1 MLRLTL
7 CAFLA
12 ACGSSSDTPTTAPK
26 IDDGVRYIYQLGEG
40 SPDAAATV
48 MRRRLARAKIKGWA
62 SAQGATIVVD
72 LAGTDAEALAA
83 ARDLIARTAKF
94 QVLVVDDG
102 DPIMRRLAETAARD
116 ASAQADG
123 VEAAVDQWRPPS
135 GDDRFD
141 SYLRASDREETV
153 ELATARRIGCFRRDL
168 VDGGQR
174 VRCRVTGR
182 ARLERY
188 LGAVRQID
196 PSLALP
202 DDHQVAFERV
212 TPHDRAPYWRTY
224 YVVRASTLASPGIAD
239 ARPIVDPD
247 SGRSAVL
254 IEFDDDARAA
264 FAELSRASVGKKLAF
279 VLDDRVIIAPV
290 INAPVTS
297 GRLTINLDDE
307 AREGEARQL
316 AIALASGPLPGPVV
330 EASAAQLKDGQVVA
344 DPNDF

>member
-12 ACGSSSDTPTTAPK
+12 ACGSSSDTPAVAPK
-26 IDDGVRYIYQLGEG
+26 IDDGVRYIYELGEG

-48 MRRRLARAKIKGWA
+48 MRRRLALAKIKGWA
-62 SAQGATIVVD
+62 SAQGDTIVVD

-141 SYLRASDREETV
+141 TYLRASDGEETV
-153 ELATARRIGCFRRDL
+153 DLATARRIGCFRRDL

-174 VRCRVTGR
+174 VRCRITGR

-188 LGAVRQID
+188 LGAARQID

-202 DDHQVAFERV
+202 DDHQVAFERI
-212 TPHDRAPYWRTY
+212 TPRDRPPYWRTY
-224 YVVRASTLASPGIAD
+224 YVVRAPTLASQGIAD
-239 ARPIVDPD
+239 ARPIVDPVTE
-247 SGRSAVL
+247 GSAVQITL
-254 IEFDDDARAA
+254 GADARTA
-264 FAELSRASVGKKLAF
+264 FAALSRGSVGKKLAL
-279 VLDDRVIIAPV
+279 VIDDRVVSAPIIMGP
-290 INAPVTS
+290 ITS
-297 GRLTINLDDE
+297 GRLTIALGDD
-307 AREGEARQL
+307 AREGDARQL
-316 AIALASGPLPGPVV
+316 AIALSSGPLPGPVV
-330 EASAAQLKDGQVVA
+330 EASAVLLQGGKVVVPPT
-344 DPNDF
+344 DP